1 MDPGFP
7 DGNYDVTIEYFSGE
21 EAVDFMVFVNPV
33 SGEGQ
38 NFEATGSFS
47 SNQTGASS
55 SFLTISKMGDT
66 YTISRTD

>member
-7 DGNYDVTIEYFSGE
+7 DGNYDVTIECFSGE
-21 EAVDFMVFVNPV
+21 EAVDFMVFVNTV
-33 SGEGQ
+33 SGERQ